1 MIPEVTHVVGGL
13 SFIYPSIQ
21 QIWSEMCWELFQ
33 RLGKKQVS
41 KLDNVTGLYELTF

>member
-1 MIPEVTHVVGGL
+1 MIPEATHVVGGH

-21 QIWSEMCWELFQ
+21 QIWAEICWELFW

-41 KLDNVTGLYELTF
+41 KLDNVTGLSELTF